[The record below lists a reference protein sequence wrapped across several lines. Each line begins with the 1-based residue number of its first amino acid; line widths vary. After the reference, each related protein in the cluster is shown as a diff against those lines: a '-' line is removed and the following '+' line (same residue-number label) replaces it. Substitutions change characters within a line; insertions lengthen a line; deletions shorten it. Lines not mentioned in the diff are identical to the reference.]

1 MIRSI
6 FAMLIVL
13 LSGSMALAA
22 ETGTIMGE
30 LGYPGE
36 YVPALYIV
44 AFALDAGETRVFTT
58 TDGQQSFTL
67 VDLKAGNYAVVAY
80 LKEDTSIVGGYTK
93 FALTDLSTKYN
104 DHTLLQVPV
113 VAGKTT
119 TGVQIRDWYAPKGT
133 LPVFPGV
140 G

>member
-1 MIRSI
+1 MKTIITLSSMLV
-6 FAMLIVL
+6 FAAV
-13 LSGSMALAA
+13 ALTAG
-22 ETGTIMGE
+22 TGTITGE

-44 AFALDAGETRVFTT
+44 AFTLDNGETRMFTT
-58 TDGQQSFTL
+58 TEGQQTFSL
-67 VDLKAGNYAVVAY
+67 GEIKPGIYAVVAY
-80 LKEDTSIVGGYTK
+80 LKEDPTFAGGYTK

-119 TGVQIRDWYAPKGT
+119 TGVQLRDWYAPKGT
-133 LPVFPGV
+133 FPVFPGV
-140 G
+140 R